1 MSFLVGLK
9 GREKMKAGTGTSCVL
24 LSACGSRIV
33 TTLTSG
39 SKNGTCS
46 TPARGWNQTLWS
58 SGPEGTAGRAG
69 MTLELPWPPSV
80 NTYWRNWRGHMVI
93 STAGRQY
100 TKAVQEQVEKQG
112 TQTYTGPIRVV
123 IQAFR
128 PDRRKRDLDNL
139 LKATLDALTKAGT
152 WEDDSQIVDLR
163 IYWAGMGGK
172 LIVEIFDDGASNP
185 ANHAGSAEGVEQR
198 PAQANDDQR

>member
-1 MSFLVGLK
+1 MSLLIGLK
-9 GREKMKAGTGTSCVL
+9 GRVQTRAGIGTSCVL
-24 LSACGSRIV
+24 LSACGSGTG

-39 SKNGTCS
+39 SKNGTS
-46 TPARGWNQTLWS
+46 SIPAHGWNQTLWS
-58 SGPEGTAGRAG
+58 SGSEGTAGRVG

-100 TKAVQEQVEKQG
+100 TRAVQEQVEKQA

-139 LKATLDALTKAGT
+139 LKATLDALTKAGA

-172 LIVEIFDDGASNP
+172 LIVEIFDDGA
-185 ANHAGSAEGVEQR
+185 GYVEGGQGGREDCAE
-198 PAQANDDQR
+198 

>member
-1 MSFLVGLK
+1 
-9 GREKMKAGTGTSCVL
+9 
-24 LSACGSRIV
+24 
-33 TTLTSG
+33 
-39 SKNGTCS
+39 
-46 TPARGWNQTLWS
+46 
-58 SGPEGTAGRAG
+58 

-139 LKATLDALTKAGT
+139 LKATLDALTKAGA

-172 LIVEIFDDGASNP
+172 LIVEIFDDGA
-185 ANHAGSAEGVEQR
+185 GYVEGGQGGREDCAERQ
-198 PAQANDDQR
+198 AQADADAPEHHDKKGGRRGARPGHSKSEKSSEGQT